1 MRILFINNNDCGFAD
16 HIEVAAG
23 ITVAALM
30 QERLP
35 NEKPQNYQIRV
46 NRQPVA
52 ADYVLQEG
60 DRLELHG
67 QEHSRCVKPIE
78 QLIA

>member
-1 MRILFINNNDCGFAD
+1 MKILFINNNDCGFAD

-60 DRLELHG
+60 DRLSCTAKNIHG
-67 QEHSRCVKPIE
+67 
-78 QLIA
+78 A